1 MTTNEDDELPILK
14 VNVIERGGSPRKD
27 WMNCQIGI
35 NLQFSADSLASYF
48 FAKWEP
54 IVFDAL
60 LVAAAVEFCD
70 KVKKRP
76 KLGWGRDIH
85 LKLPVHDAGRWNH
98 DSVAGSLRR
107 ALEFL
112 TGDRWQIE
120 FVKRKKAEP
129 SPQQGLFQ
137 LPLAGPLAVVPFSEG
152 LDSRAVSGL
161 MATQLKNG
169 LIRVRLGKRLFDKPK
184 DASGR
189 ALPFT
194 AIPYKVPSGG
204 NTFSETSA
212 RSRGFKFALLSGIA
226 AYLANA
232 QRIIVPE
239 SGQGALGPT
248 LVTVGQ
254 SYDDFRNHPAFTA
267 LMEVFLSALLG
278 ASAKFE
284 FPRLWFTKG
293 ETLKAYTDLADSA
306 DWVTTRSCWQDNRH
320 SSVDG
325 KRRQCGICAACMLR
339 RLSVHAAGL
348 SEPKG
353 TYVWDDLTA
362 RSFESGAA
370 KGVKKIEKVQR
381 EYAIAGTLHLDHL
394 AGIKNSPIYSYGLK
408 TSANLLGK
416 ALNIST
422 RDAETNLDRLLAQH
436 QKEWKAFMKY
446 LGPDSFINKWTEQA
460 Q

>member
-1 MTTNEDDELPILK
+1 MSANEDNELPVVK
-14 VNVIERGGSPRKD
+14 VNVIERGGAPRKD
-27 WMNCQIGI
+27 WVNCQIGA

-54 IVFDAL
+54 MVFDAL

-70 KVKKRP
+70 KVKTRP

-85 LKLPVHDAGRWNH
+85 LRLPVHNPGCWNRDAVAGRLL
-98 DSVAGSLRR
+98 G

-120 FVKRKKAEP
+120 FVKRKKAEL
-129 SPQQGLFQ
+129 SPQQGLFE
-137 LPLAGPLAVVPFSEG
+137 LPLAGPLAVIPFSEG

-161 MATQLKNG
+161 MTAQLGAG
-169 LIRVRLGKRLFDKPK
+169 LIRVRLGNKSFDRPR
-184 DASGR
+184 DTSGR

-194 AIPYKVPSGG
+194 TVPYKVSGT
-204 NTFSETSA
+204 TFPESSA
-212 RSRGFKFALLSGIA
+212 RTRGFKFALLSGMA
-226 AYLANA
+226 AYLANV
-232 QRIIVPE
+232 QRVIVPE

-267 LMEVFLSALLG
+267 RMEEFLNALLG
-278 ASAKFE
+278 ASVKFE

-293 ETLKAYTDLADSA
+293 ETLKAYTDLADRA
-306 DWVTTRSCWQDNRH
+306 DWITTRSCWQDNRH
-320 SSVDG
+320 ASVG
-325 KRRQCGICAACMLR
+325 GQRRQCGICAACMLR
-339 RLSVHAAGL
+339 RLSIHAAGL
-348 SEPKG
+348 SEPEG
-353 TYVWDDLTA
+353 TYVWDDLKA
-362 RSFESGAA
+362 RSFESGADRS
-370 KGVKKIEKVQR
+370 VKKIEKVQR

-394 AGIKNSPIYSYGLK
+394 AGIKNSSIYAYGLK

-416 ALNIST
+416 ALKIST
-422 RDAETNLDRLLAQH
+422 SEVETNLDRLLAQH

-446 LGPDSFINKWTEQA
+446 LGPDSFVHNWTEHA

>member
-1 MTTNEDDELPILK
+1 MSTHEHDELPVLR
-14 VNVIERGGSPRKD
+14 VSVIERGGSRRKD
-27 WMNCQIGI
+27 WVNCQIGE
-35 NLQFSADSLASYF
+35 NLQFSTDSLASYF

-54 IVFDAL
+54 IVFDTL

-70 KVKKRP
+70 KSKKRP

-85 LKLPVHDAGRWNH
+85 LKLPVHDPDCWKRGA
-98 DSVAGSLRR
+98 VAGSLRR

-112 TGDRWQIE
+112 SGDRWQIE

-129 SPQQGLFQ
+129 SPQQGLFER
-137 LPLAGPLAVVPFSEG
+137 PLAGPHAVIPFSEG

-161 MATQLKNG
+161 MASQLGTG
-169 LIRVRLGKRLFDKPK
+169 LIRVRLGKKSIDGPK
-184 DASGR
+184 DSNGR

-194 AIPYKVPSGG
+194 TVPYKVQPGDS
-204 NTFSETSA
+204 TFPESSA

-226 AYLANA
+226 AYLANTP
-232 QRIIVPE
+232 RIIVPE

-267 LMEVFLSALLG
+267 LMEEFLNALLG
-278 ASAKFE
+278 ASLRFE

-293 ETLKAYTDLADSA
+293 ETLKAYTGLADSA

-320 SSVDG
+320 ASVDG
-325 KRRQCGICAACMLR
+325 HRRQCGICAACMLR

-348 SEPKG
+348 SEPDG
-353 TYVWDDLTA
+353 TYIWDDLKA
-362 RSFESGAA
+362 HSFESGAA
-370 KGVKKIEKVQR
+370 SGVKKIEKVQR

-394 AGIKNSPIYSYGLK
+394 AGIKNSSTYSYGLK

-416 ALNIST
+416 ALKISFA
-422 RDAETNLDRLLAQH
+422 DAETNLNRLLAQH

-446 LGPDSFINKWTEQA
+446 LGPDSFIQNWTEQV

>member
-1 MTTNEDDELPILK
+1 MSTKEDNELPVLK
-14 VNVIERGGSPRKD
+14 VNVVERGGFARKD
-27 WMNCQIGI
+27 WVNCEIGS

-70 KVKKRP
+70 KVKRRP
-76 KLGWGRDIH
+76 KLGWGRDIR
-85 LKLPVHDAGRWNH
+85 LKLPVHDPGRWNRAN
-98 DSVAGSLRR
+98 VAGSLLG

-112 TGDRWQIE
+112 TGDYWQIE
-120 FVKRKKAEP
+120 FVKRKKAEL
-129 SPQQGLFQ
+129 SPQQGLFE
-137 LPLAGPLAVVPFSEG
+137 LPLAGAVAVIPFSEG

-161 MATQLKNG
+161 ITAQLGTG
-169 LIRVRLGKRLFDKPK
+169 LIRVRLGKKSFDKPK

-194 AIPYKVPSGG
+194 AVPYKVSGT
-204 NTFSETSA
+204 TFPESSA

-226 AYLANA
+226 AYLANVA
-232 QRIIVPE
+232 RVIVPE

-267 LMEVFLSALLG
+267 RMEEFLNALLG
-278 ASAKFE
+278 ASVNFE

-320 SSVDG
+320 ASVDG
-325 KRRQCGICAACMLR
+325 HRRQCGICAACMLR
-339 RLSVHAAGL
+339 RLSIHAAGL
-348 SEPKG
+348 SEPEG
-353 TYVWDDLTA
+353 TYVWDDLKA
-362 RSFESGAA
+362 HSFELGAA
-370 KGVKKIEKVQR
+370 KNVKRIEKVQR

-394 AGIKNSPIYSYGLK
+394 ASIKNSAIYSYGLK
-408 TSANLLGK
+408 TSTSLLGK
-416 ALNIST
+416 ALKISMD
-422 RDAETNLDRLLAQH
+422 DAKTNLDRLLAQH

-446 LGPDSFINKWTEQA
+446 LGPDSFIHNWTERVQ
-460 Q
+460 